1 MSQYA
6 NLRRKA
12 MSNLMGEEM
21 KAKEEEEEDEPHNV
35 GLSVAEGLKTA
46 PR

>member
-21 KAKEEEEEDEPHNV
+21 QAQEEEEEEPHNV
-35 GLSVAEGLKTA
+35 GLTVAEGLKTA

>member
-21 KAKEEEEEDEPHNV
+21 KAQEEEEEEPHNV